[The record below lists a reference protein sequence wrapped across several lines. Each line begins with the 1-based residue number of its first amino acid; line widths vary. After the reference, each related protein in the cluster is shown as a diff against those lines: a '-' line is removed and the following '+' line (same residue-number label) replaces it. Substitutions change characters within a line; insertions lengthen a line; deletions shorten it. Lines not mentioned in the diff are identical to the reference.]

1 MSKRSRRKRKKRKR
15 NKKKTNG
22 KEWRRR
28 RSQKIKKILEERE
41 ISLCLYTGE
50 NYKLFHH
57 SAYFCYYSWT
67 HYTFWHYSWVS
78 LYYFSYILPLSTVLS
93 IISFQFQQNKRY
105 LNRPKYYLREEERE
119 WNKKINFFF

>member
-1 MSKRSRRKRKKRKR
+1 MEEEKKPE
-15 NKKKTNG
+15 NK
-22 KEWRRR
+22 EDFR
-28 RSQKIKKILEERE
+28 RE
-41 ISLCLYTGE
+41 ISLCLDTGE

-78 LYYFSYILPLSTVLS
+78 LYYFSYILPLSIVLS

-119 WNKKINFFF
+119 WNKKLIFFLKIVATVSCEI